1 MKKLYNKALMYQYF
15 YIGKWILLIGSGIL
29 ALSAYYFTNSN
40 ISLIRQ
46 QIAQFQ
52 DSISEVDF
60 QSLVLLISIL
70 FVANIA
76 KTGFNKRS
84 VQAFILSG
92 PYSKEEIKINEIL
105 YLIIMLFTLTGVYIY
120 INLCI
125 IYREQ
130 EIIKLSSLYMIAFV
144 YNIVRM
150 LLVGMA
156 FIVYITVID
165 MLFSSSIVT
174 VAIAVSFPVTTIAV
188 AGTIFNYL
196 NINATNYMLN
206 RIYRY
211 LMYIFNFVV
220 ENQIFYER
228 VIFSKSAIITFLI
241 FILVGI
247 ICIWLLNKKITYNLT
262 NRVFAFKAVEKAT
275 LLIYSISFSIIIVLN
290 YMNVRFYR
298 KAISDSIVIAI
309 VATIIVS
316 IVIYKLFKRMLQKI
330 IV

>member
-29 ALSAYYFTNSN
+29 ALSAYYFANSN
-40 ISLIRQ
+40 ISLFRGR
-46 QIAQFQ
+46 IAQFQ
-52 DSISEVDF
+52 DNESLVDF
-60 QSLVLLISIL
+60 MSLALLIAIL

-92 PYSKEEIKINEIL
+92 PYSKEEIKINEII

-125 IYREQ
+125 TYREQ
-130 EIIKLSSLYMIAFV
+130 ELIKLSSLYMIAFT

-156 FIVYITVID
+156 FIVYITIID

-174 VAIAVSFPVTTIAV
+174 VAIAVSLPVTVLAV
-188 AGTIFNYL
+188 AGTIFSYL
-196 NINATNYMLN
+196 NIDGTNYMLN

-211 LMYIFNFVV
+211 LISIFNFLVAN
-220 ENQIFYER
+220 EIFYER
-228 VIFSKSAIITFLI
+228 GIFNKRVIITILI
-241 FILVGI
+241 FILVGA

-275 LLIYSISFSIIIVLN
+275 LLIYSISFGIIIVLN

-298 KAISDSIVIAI
+298 KVISDNFIMAI

-316 IVIYKLFKRMLQKI
+316 IVIYKLCKKVLQKL